1 MKLNFAIIAAA
12 AFGISVM
19 GAAIP
24 EQVFHAPKSFTPAK
38 NTDVP
43 LNKKVEEPS
52 DVVREVMDGNM
63 GRNPYIEVLR
73 EDDDEGRKLPS
84 AAVKA

>member
-52 DVVREVMDGNM
+52 DVVRRLFFLSVVASGAA
-63 GRNPYIEVLR
+63 
-73 EDDDEGRKLPS
+73 RKFS
-84 AAVKA
+84 TAATARTNEAF